1 MRKATLAALI
11 VISAATARAQTMG
24 DVLRSVES
32 NNMELKALQ
41 KGNEA
46 ADLETRSEN
55 TLEALSVEYS
65 PFFDKGVKGVASSE
79 MVVSQG
85 FDFPTLYGARKKE
98 GRLQREARDTEYMAA
113 RRDVLLEAKNVCLDL
128 IHMNKQKAVLEER
141 RLNADRL
148 FRFVRAYA
156 MSDAR
161 ADAIRQEKVAAG
173 LAVPRKSREDVGLIN
188 WNAIL
193 RYTRERWREFRT
205 SGAVEGLGATRGEI
219 ISQVLGTAQRH
230 NMANAYRW
238 LKTVGLVEV
247 DADCMKLE
255 SRALREAERV
265 LGDGTPRW
273 RVEDLADA
281 KMLEGFFT
289 VCRSQSFDLSGELVA
304 LDRDT
309 PAGERRFWS

>member
-98 GRLQREARDTEYMAA
+98 GRLQREARDAEYMTA
-113 RRDVLLEAKNVCLDL
+113 RRDVLL
-128 IHMNKQKAVLEER
+128 
-141 RLNADRL
+141 
-148 FRFVRAYA
+148 
-156 MSDAR
+156 
-161 ADAIRQEKVAAG
+161 
-173 LAVPRKSREDVGLIN
+173 
-188 WNAIL
+188 
-193 RYTRERWREFRT
+193 
-205 SGAVEGLGATRGEI
+205 
-219 ISQVLGTAQRH
+219 
-230 NMANAYRW
+230 
-238 LKTVGLVEV
+238 
-247 DADCMKLE
+247 
-255 SRALREAERV
+255 
-265 LGDGTPRW
+265 
-273 RVEDLADA
+273 
-281 KMLEGFFT
+281 
-289 VCRSQSFDLSGELVA
+289 
-304 LDRDT
+304 
-309 PAGERRFWS
+309 